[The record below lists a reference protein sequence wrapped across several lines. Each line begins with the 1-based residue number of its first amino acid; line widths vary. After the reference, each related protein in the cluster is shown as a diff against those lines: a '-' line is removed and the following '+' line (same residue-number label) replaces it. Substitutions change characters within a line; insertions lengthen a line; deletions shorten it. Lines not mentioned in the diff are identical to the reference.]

1 MDKTLNEF
9 YNVTGFENS
18 SLEDI
23 VHSYEAI
30 IEHLFSDN
38 IFNNGR
44 YFVAYLFA
52 LTIIDRTTNV
62 DKTILR
68 NLLREKLQEKWLSS
82 SNTLDLGLP

>member
-1 MDKTLNEF
+1 MDKTFNGF
-9 YNVTGFENS
+9 YNVLGFENS

-23 VHSYEAI
+23 VHSYETI
-30 IEHLFSDN
+30 IEHLFSDDL
-38 IFNNGR
+38 FNNGR

-52 LTIIDRTTNV
+52 LIIVDRTTNV

-82 SNTLDLGLP
+82 SNTSDLGLQ